1 MREDN
6 FMPDVFIN
14 YRTGDGDEAA
24 SLVERYLS
32 ARFGSERIF
41 RAAKSIPP
49 GDGYPESL
57 LDGVRGSQVLLA
69 IIGPGWVNYPGLRD
83 DRDWVR
89 REILTAYESEVL
101 VIPVLKGR
109 KADRLR
115 SADLPPG
122 LERLADV
129 QSLLLDTRDN
139 DADLGRIGDKL
150 ADRVP
155 ALRSADR
162 AARGQATAGPVHN
175 ESSGK
180 SGNVVQV
187 GHDVAG
193 DIFSSAVTK
202 PQGPVHTGKG
212 NLYYGGRGDER

>member
-1 MREDN
+1 
-6 FMPDVFIN
+6 MPDVFIN

-32 ARFGSERIF
+32 DRFGSERIF
-41 RAAKSIPP
+41 RDTKSIPP
-49 GDGYPESL
+49 GDDYPESL

-69 IIGPGWVNYPGLRD
+69 IIGPTWVSHPDLRD

-101 VIPVLKGR
+101 VMPVLKGR

-115 SADLPPG
+115 AADLPPE
-122 LERLADV
+122 LTRLADV
-129 QSLLLDTRDN
+129 QSLLLDTSDN
-139 DADLGRIGDKL
+139 EADLGRIGDKL

-162 AARGQATAGPVHN
+162 TARQKSPSGQVHN
-175 ESSGK
+175 ESSGEN
-180 SGNVVQV
+180 GNVVQI
-187 GHDVAG
+187 GRDVAG
-193 DIFSSAVTK
+193 DVISTTVTK

-212 NLYYGGRGDER
+212 NIHYGSRGDGR

>member
-1 MREDN
+1 
-6 FMPDVFIN
+6 MPDVFIN
-14 YRTGDGDEAA
+14 YRTDDGDEAA

-32 ARFGSERIF
+32 GRFGSERIF

-49 GDGYPESL
+49 GEGYPENL
-57 LDGVRGSQVLLA
+57 LDGVRASQVLLA
-69 IIGPGWVNYPGLRD
+69 IIGPGWVNHPGLRD

-89 REILTAYESEVL
+89 REILAAYESEVL

-115 SADLPPG
+115 ASDLPPE
-122 LERLADV
+122 LRRLADV

-139 DADLGRIGDKL
+139 EADLTRIGDKL

-155 ALRSADR
+155 ALRSADH
-162 AARGQATAGPVHN
+162 AARDQTTAGTVHN
-175 ESSGK
+175 KSSGK
-180 SGNVVQV
+180 NGNVVQV
-187 GHDVAG
+187 GHDVTG
-193 DIFSSAVTK
+193 DVFSATVTK

-212 NLYYGGRGDER
+212 NLHYGRGDER